1 VRYSATQLLSAVFT
15 MGEVRCFAS
24 DINQREYPEM
34 NTVLCGTV
42 CHTTVPTH
50 YTGHRLKEEDRK
62 SVQIN

>member
-1 VRYSATQLLSAVFT
+1 